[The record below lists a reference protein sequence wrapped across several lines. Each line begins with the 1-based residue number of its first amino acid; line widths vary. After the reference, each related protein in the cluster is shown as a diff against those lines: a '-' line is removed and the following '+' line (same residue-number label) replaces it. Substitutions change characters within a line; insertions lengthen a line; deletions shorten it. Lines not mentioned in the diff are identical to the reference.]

1 MSILQIFKL
10 YKKVI
15 ILKMDSHIIF
25 LYKNKIMRIVIK
37 ITIKFMIKIIYFY
50 SNKMLLTFINN
61 RILIIFLCLNKIINL
76 NFISNRDQNQEIN
89 QVLHKNLEYPQVI
102 KEYYKTISN

>member
-15 ILKMDSHIIF
+15 ILKMDSQIIF
-25 LYKNKIMRIVIK
+25 LYRNKIMRIIIK
-37 ITIKFMIKIIYFY
+37 IMIKIIYFY
-50 SNKMLLTFINN
+50 SNKMLFTIISN

-76 NFISNRDQNQEIN
+76 NFINNRDQNLEIN
-89 QVLHKNLEYPQVI
+89 QIQHKNLEFPQVI
-102 KEYYKTISN
+102 KGYNKTISN